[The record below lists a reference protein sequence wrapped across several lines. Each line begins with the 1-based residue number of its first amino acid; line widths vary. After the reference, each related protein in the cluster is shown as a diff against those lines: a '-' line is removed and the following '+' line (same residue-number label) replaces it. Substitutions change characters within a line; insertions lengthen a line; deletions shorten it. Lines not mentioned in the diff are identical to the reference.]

1 MTKKI
6 KSLIIGAGGQ
16 IGPLLSEALAK
27 NNGAESVVISD
38 IRPLASDSFPFV
50 QLDVC
55 DRSALEQV
63 VKNYEITEI
72 YHLAA
77 ILSANGEKDP
87 LGTWHI
93 NMTGLLN
100 VLEVSKE
107 LKIDKVFYP
116 SSIAAFGMNID
127 LSNVGQHV
135 NLTPTTVYGMSKSTG
150 ELWANY
156 YFLKYGLDVRSLRY
170 PGLISY
176 QTPPG
181 GGTTDYAVEIFHEA
195 KSKGNYTCFLEKDRI
210 LPMMYMED
218 AIRATVELMQAPSE
232 SIKVRTSYNLSAFS
246 FGPEDLANEI
256 KKYLPDFRI
265 QYGPDFRNE
274 IAKGWP
280 QYLQD
285 MEARKDW
292 NWKERYDFSLMVKTM
307 IENI

>member
-16 IGPLLSEALAK
+16 IGPLLAQALAEQH
-27 NNGAESVVISD
+27 GADCVVVSD
-38 IRPLASDSFPFV
+38 IRPLPSETFSFEL
-50 QLDVC
+50 LDVC
-55 DRSALEQV
+55 DKPALVQV
-63 VKNYEITEI
+63 IQKHEITEI

-77 ILSANGEKDP
+77 ILSATGEKNP
-87 LGTWHI
+87 LGTWDI

-100 VLEVSKE
+100 VLEVAKE
-107 LKIDKVFYP
+107 YSIDKVFYP
-116 SSIAAFGMNID
+116 SSIAAFGMNLD
-127 LSNVGQHV
+127 LSHVRQHV
-135 NLTPTTVYGMSKSTG
+135 NLTPTTVYGISKSAG

-195 KSKGNYTCFLEKDRI
+195 KAKGSYTCFLEKDRI

-218 AIRATVELMQAPSE
+218 AIRATVELMQAPSN

-256 KKYLPDFRI
+256 KKYMPGFTI
-265 QYGPDFRNE
+265 QYAPDFRNE

-280 QYLQD
+280 QRIEDL
-285 MEARKDW
+285 EARKDW